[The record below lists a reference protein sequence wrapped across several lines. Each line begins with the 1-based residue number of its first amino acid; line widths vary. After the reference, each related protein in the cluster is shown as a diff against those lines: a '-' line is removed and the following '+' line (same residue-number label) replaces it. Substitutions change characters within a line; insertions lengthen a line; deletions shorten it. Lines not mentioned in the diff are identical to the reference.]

1 MIENLGIVE
10 VFAKFKQNI
19 FSSKTIA
26 KRTLREIRILRCID
40 HDNIVKLQTL
50 LPIEASARS
59 TFAEVYV
66 VFEIMETD
74 LATVIKSK
82 QTLALQHIQIF
93 MFQIINALSY
103 LHRCHVV
110 HRDLKPRNILVNS
123 NCCLKIAD
131 FGLSRIVLPLNNTKT
146 ASMTEYVTTRWYRA
160 PEVLV
165 GWHSYTSAVDL
176 WATGVI
182 LAELLGRKPIFP
194 GIDSFNQL
202 DLIILKIGKPSEK
215 FIQACRKFSCRN
227 RLREFDARRAIG
239 LLNLYPTAST
249 RTHNL
254 LQKLLEMD
262 PDHRIT
268 AELAAKHP
276 FFTEV
281 AAELPQ
287 PLYVDAHFS
296 ESDFSFEKEDTLCTD
311 DLRRELFYETCKF
324 NPLESFTTP
333 SPAASFTPE
342 TACCNYGSIQDSY
355 VGFQRGDIISDSAR
369 TKSGRQLIVGEVGFS
384 SKKVKQK
391 KTLSSLWSG
400 IMDIFGHTKEE
411 VPTKDYPEATHETV
425 EEMKAQCP
433 DESSGGVVTY
443 TQRGSFPRSNASYNL
458 ALSDR

>member
-1 MIENLGIVE
+1 LI
-10 VFAKFKQNI
+10 QNI

-26 KRTLREIRILRCID
+26 KRTLREIRILHCID

-50 LPIEASARS
+50 MPIEASARS
-59 TFAEVYV
+59 TFTEVYV

-82 QTLALQHIQIF
+82 QTLHHQHIQIF
-93 MFQIINALSY
+93 MFQIINALLY
-103 LHRCHVV
+103 LHRCRVV

-131 FGLSRIVLPLNNTKT
+131 FGLSRIVNPLNNTKT

-165 GWHSYTSAVDL
+165 GWHSYTSAVDM
-176 WATGVI
+176 WASGVI

-202 DLIILKIGKPSEK
+202 DLIVLKLGKPSEK

-227 RLREFDARRAIG
+227 RLREFDARRSIG
-239 LLNLYPTAST
+239 LLELYPTASP

-254 LQKLLEMD
+254 LQKLLDMD

-276 FFTEV
+276 FFSEV
-281 AAELPQ
+281 ASELPQ
-287 PLYVDAHFS
+287 PLYVDADFS
-296 ESDFSFEKEDTLCTD
+296 ENDFSFEKEDTLCTD
-311 DLRRELFYETCKF
+311 DLRREIFYETCKF

-333 SPAASFTPE
+333 SPVASFTPDA
-342 TACCNYGSIQDSY
+342 ACCDYGSIQDSCME
-355 VGFQRGDIISDSAR
+355 FERDAIISDSAR
-369 TKSGRQLIVGEVGFS
+369 PKSGRQRMAGEGGIS

-400 IMDIFGHTKEE
+400 IMDIFGHTKQE
-411 VPTKDYPEATHETV
+411 VSSKDHPDMRHETV
-425 EEMKAQCP
+425 EEMKAQ
-433 DESSGGVVTY
+433 SSDDALGLGVVTY
-443 TQRGSFPRSNASYNL
+443 AKRRSFPRSNASNNL
-458 ALSDR
+458 SSSDR